1 MENELKP
8 CPFCGGEA
16 HIVTYLGKKRIV
28 YIECDG
34 CKVLMGNPKIMTS
47 ALKGK
52 LYFEDENKLIKAW
65 NNRK

>member
-1 MENELKP
+1 MKELKP

-16 HIVTYLGKKRIV
+16 RINTYLGNKRIV

-34 CKVLMGNPKIMTS
+34 CKVIMGNPRPMYS

-52 LYFEDENKLIKAW
+52 LYFEYENELIEAW
-65 NNRK
+65 NRRV